1 MKHRLMPSAVA
12 LCLAAV
18 PALAE
23 IQPHQFKVVGTW
35 GNLASWN
42 DLEKPFWAEALPAA
56 SGGALT
62 AEAIPITD
70 DDVARVDIHP
80 ADHHRPA
87 SVAEAD
93 RQPAAQSRSH
103 GS

>member
-56 SGGALT
+56 SGRALT
-62 AEAIPITD
+62 LDPKLEDIAKTDPDLVTLRGLPAFRALVALPAIED
-70 DDVARVDIHP
+70 
-80 ADHHRPA
+80 
-87 SVAEAD
+87 
-93 RQPAAQSRSH
+93 
-103 GS
+103 